1 MQGTAEMKIVSHTFD
16 GKVSGLKLHHIPAN
30 GGIILVKIDG
40 QEFEVRC
47 LNGLDARK
55 RSFMAR
61 KYPALNFAAWDW
73 HLSDMPGLRSQLQI
87 SANKRNGKQV

>member
-1 MQGTAEMKIVSHTFD
+1 MQTVKYTFD
-16 GKVSGLKLHHIPAN
+16 GKASGLKLHHIPSN
-30 GGIILVKIDG
+30 GGVILVKIDG
-40 QEFEVRC
+40 QEFEVKS
-47 LNGLDARK
+47 LNGMNARQ

-61 KYPALNFAAWDW
+61 KYPALNFAVWDW